1 MSYFFYFALTIGIL
15 VFVHEFGHFIAAKI
29 CKMRVDA
36 FSIGFGKRLMGWNKI
51 TGFTYGDLPK
61 DFDGQGNTDY
71 KLSLLPL
78 GGYVKIA
85 GMVDESFDTEFANK
99 KPEKYEFRAH
109 PTYQKLFVITAGVI
123 MNLALAVLIFWGI
136 NYSRGQLVRETTT
149 VGIVQDST
157 LAYQAGFRTADNIT
171 AVNGKQVSD
180 WNQVITGILI
190 DNIGKKSTVKLI
202 RDNKEITFTIPEEI
216 SSKASEQGYLVS
228 SAYTKPFITQVMT
241 NSPAEDAGIKAG
253 DVFLKLNNFD
263 IELSSDAVKIITQ
276 HKEIPI
282 SAVLLRGND
291 TLNTTVTPG
300 INGMIGIGIADGAY
314 IGPSRI
320 LSYGLIGSLT
330 EGIKNIGSYTALTF
344 GMFGNVIS
352 GDVQF
357 NKVFGG
363 PVKIAKYAAQSA
375 ESGLISFLYFIAM
388 LSLSLAII
396 NILPFPVLDGGHM
409 VIIII
414 EGIIKRELSIKI
426 KMAIQQV
433 GLVILLMLMAF
444 IIYSDIVSL

>member
-1 MSYFFYFALTIGIL
+1 MDYIFYFVLTIGIL
-15 VFVHEFGHFIAAKI
+15 VFVHEFGHFAAAKI

-36 FSIGFGKRLMGWNKI
+36 FSIGFGKRLFGWNKI

-85 GMVDESFDTEFANK
+85 GMIDESFDTKFADK
-99 KPEKYEFRAH
+99 KPEPYEFRAH
-109 PTYQKLFVITAGVI
+109 PTYQKLFVITAGVM
-123 MNLALAVLIFWGI
+123 MNLTLAILIFWGI
-136 NYSRGQLVRETTT
+136 NFSRGQLIRETTKI
-149 VGIVQDST
+149 GIVQDST
-157 LAYQAGFRTADNIT
+157 LAYQAGFRTGDDILSI
-171 AVNGKQVSD
+171 NGDKISD
-180 WNQVITGILI
+180 WNSIIKSLLI
-190 DNIGKKSTVKLI
+190 ENVGKKSIVELNRKNQELKI
-202 RDNKEITFTIPEEI
+202 TIPAKI
-216 SSKASEQGYLVS
+216 TSKAAERGFFIL
-228 SAYTKPFITQVMT
+228 SAYTKPFVTEVMR
-241 NSPAEDAGIKAG
+241 NSPAEEAGLLAG
-253 DVFLKLNNFD
+253 DIFLQLNNNK
-263 IELSSDAVKIITQ
+263 IESGNDAVKIIVS

-282 SAVLLRGND
+282 SAMLLRGTD
-291 TLNTTVTPG
+291 TVKTTVTPG
-300 INGMIGIGIADGAY
+300 MEGRIGISIADGAY
-314 IGPSRI
+314 IGPSKMQA
-320 LSYGLIGSLT
+320 YGFFGSLT
-330 EGIKNIGSYTALTF
+330 EGVKNIGSYTALTF

-375 ESGLISFLYFIAM
+375 ESGIISFLYFLAM

-414 EGIIKRELSIKI
+414 EGIIKRELSLKI

-444 IIYSDIVSL
+444 IIYSDIVSM